1 MDKPQLIRLDN
12 AQSSR
17 LLICGYANGI
27 ENAELS
33 FTTSE
38 RTSDSYTKNYTKD
51 KYIHEIKH
59 LSRLLHMRLESHW
72 NYILYIWSWFHNLH
86 WGRGW
91 ISIYIVQHFETP
103 WKCKMSWLP
112 YLAKNITKDEYIRE
126 IKGPSSSLMCD
137 IEITLKLQILPSKVI
152 S

>member
-59 LSRLLHMRLESHW
+59 LSRTLT
-72 NYILYIWSWFHNLH
+72 Y
-86 WGRGW
+86 
-91 ISIYIVQHFETP
+91 
-103 WKCKMSWLP
+103 
-112 YLAKNITKDEYIRE
+112 E
-126 IKGPSSSLMCD
+126 IG
-137 IEITLKLQILPSKVI
+137 ITLKLHIVHLKLI